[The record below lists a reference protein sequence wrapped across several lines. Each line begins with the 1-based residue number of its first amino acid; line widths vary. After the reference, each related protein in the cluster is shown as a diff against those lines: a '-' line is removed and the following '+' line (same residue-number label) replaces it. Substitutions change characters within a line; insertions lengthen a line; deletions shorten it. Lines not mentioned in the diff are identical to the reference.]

1 MSDDSLPKVTIYTDG
16 GCSPNP
22 GFGAWAALLMF
33 KRENGEVVEKE
44 LTGYDPQTTSSR
56 MELMAAIQ
64 ALESLKTSCSINF
77 YTDSIYLKNGVTKW
91 LKSWVKKN
99 WRTAPYQ
106 YMKDG
111 NVRKV
116 ESRPIENQDLWK
128 RLDKAI
134 QKHQITWHWVKGHA
148 DDTYNKRV
156 DKLVNQTRDDAKRN
170 MR

>member
-1 MSDDSLPKVTIYTDG
+1 MSSDNLPKVTIYSDG

-22 GFGAWAALLMF
+22 GFGAWATLLMF
-33 KRENGEVVEKE
+33 KHENGEVAEKE
-44 LTGYDPQTTSSR
+44 IAGYDPQTTNSR
-56 MELMAAIQ
+56 MELIAAIE
-64 ALESLKTSCSINF
+64 ALESLKIPCIINF
-77 YTDSIYLKNGVTKW
+77 YTDSTYLKNGVTKW
-91 LKSWVKKN
+91 LKNWVKNN

-111 NVRKV
+111 NVHKV

-134 QKHQITWHWVKGHA
+134 QKHHITWHWVKGHA
-148 DDTYNKRV
+148 DDMYNKRV
-156 DKLVNQTRDDAKRN
+156 DELVNQTRDNAKRN